1 MIGPPMFRPLTVLA
15 QLHIEENDLHSE
27 GERKKGGNMGPPPEV
42 PLVENR
48 WSGEC

>member
-1 MIGPPMFRPLTVLA
+1 MFRPLAVLA
-15 QLHIEENDLHSE
+15 QLHIEENDFDSE
-27 GERKKGGNMGPPPEV
+27 GERKMGGNMGPPSEV